1 MKEDTIKEV
10 VKQPI
15 TWNSLSIKGNKVLE
29 FKTVDFIYF
38 IFISYFYFFLTYFLI
53 LDSELEL

>member
-15 TWNSLSIKGNKVLE
+15 TWDSPSIKGNEVLE
-29 FKTVDFIYF
+29 FKIVDFIYF
-38 IFISYFYFFLTYFLI
+38 IFFSLIFLFWT
-53 LDSELEL
+53 